1 MDVDGNFIF
10 YSQFRVAL
18 QPLRAH
24 TSNFVSAQ
32 KNKILSK
39 KIIVFT
45 MMVYSQ
51 TNASMATL
59 GIATMI
65 EYMSAISSPCLCSPI
80 VDISTLLQC
89 FEFLI
94 LFGPGPLLFLCVCME
109 PSLAILLHLSS
120 WYGYVCLCSLIVFLS
135 TLSSVGF
142 FSSSSQFF
150 LPFVCVQHTD
160 YST

>member
-1 MDVDGNFIF
+1 
-10 YSQFRVAL
+10 
-18 QPLRAH
+18 
-24 TSNFVSAQ
+24 
-32 KNKILSK
+32 
-39 KIIVFT
+39 

-59 GIATMI
+59 GIATMV
-65 EYMSAISSPCLCSPI
+65 EYMSAFSSPCLCSPI

-94 LFGPGPLLFLCVCME
+94 LFGPGPLLFLCVLYGTLTC
-109 PSLAILLHLSS
+109 HSS
-120 WYGYVCLCSLIVFLS
+120 PFVKLVWICVFVFSYCLPINSFFY
-135 TLSSVGF
+135 VGF

-160 YST
+160 YSTQLWLPHVAIFFCILVFPLIQLHIFFCIV